1 MVLSSSLFLNSS
13 SSYNGPYTE
22 SNHDEAGRR
31 HSHIHW
37 SEEKKQD
44 FHPTELTESPSAHR
58 RPPPPL
64 SHFIQSAIIPAGSTI
79 HGLQAN
85 QLLTPSK
92 EFTSISFPCK

>member
-1 MVLSSSLFLNSS
+1 MYTS

-22 SNHDEAGRR
+22 SNNDEVGSSIKKGSLSRT
-31 HSHIHW
+31 HSHVHW

-44 FHPTELTESPSAHR
+44 IHPTELTESPSAHR
-58 RPPPPL
+58 RPF
-64 SHFIQSAIIPAGSTI
+64 SHIIQSAIIPAGSTI

-85 QLLTPSK
+85 QFLTPSK